1 MNVDMYILIK
11 HQKCLAVCVK
21 KWVDLFECSKYS
33 ETITGFVRAKLFELH
48 RSSNLRKS
56 ILSVIIYTGVSDAF
70 FSVVLAFGT
79 EPNKKSFP
87 AFFPSGFCG

>member
-1 MNVDMYILIK
+1 M
-11 HQKCLAVCVK
+11 
-21 KWVDLFECSKYS
+21 
-33 ETITGFVRAKLFELH
+33 TITGFVRAKLFELH

-56 ILSVIIYTGVSDAF
+56 ILSVIIIYTSLSDAF